1 MKRDDKTVAKLCE
14 LIETTG
20 LTIADVCKKVGIG
33 RSSYYRWKQD
43 ETYGASIKKALEV
56 RNDNLADIAE
66 DSLMKKITGYTVKE
80 TKKVKR
86 LVDGRMKITETTE
99 TNKFI
104 EPDTTALIFLLTN
117 LRPDKWKRNV
127 VDKDVVDDFKE
138 FIVKTSI
145 AQRNDGT
152 DTTKEG

>member
-43 ETYGASIKKALEV
+43 ETYGASIKEAIEV

-66 DSLMKKITGYTVKE
+66 DSLMKKVTGYTVKE
-80 TKKVKR
+80 IKKVKR
-86 LVDGRMKITETTE
+86 LVDGRMKIVETTE

-138 FIVKTSI
+138 FIIKTSI